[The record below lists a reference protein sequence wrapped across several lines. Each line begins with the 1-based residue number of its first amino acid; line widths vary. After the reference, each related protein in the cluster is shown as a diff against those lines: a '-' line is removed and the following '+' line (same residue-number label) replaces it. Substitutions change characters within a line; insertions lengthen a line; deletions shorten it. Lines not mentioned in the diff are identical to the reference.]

1 MFTKPL
7 TRPSITTLDVSKD
20 TDSISR
26 LLVAAA
32 VNSRF
37 CARLLA
43 DPRRA
48 VQTGFGGESFPLSQP
63 ALDALISV
71 RASTLPEFAFKLNE
85 MLSSGSRASE
95 R

>member
-7 TRPSITTLDVSKD
+7 TRPSITTVDVSRD

-32 VNSRF
+32 VSPRF
-37 CARLLA
+37 CASLLA

-48 VQTGFGGESFPLSQP
+48 VRAGFGAEGFPLSRP
-63 ALDALISV
+63 TLDALASI
-71 RASTLPEFAFKLNE
+71 RASSLSELALQLNE
-85 MLSSGSRASE
+85 ILATNHARAS
-95 R
+95 

>member
-7 TRPSITTLDVSKD
+7 TRPSITTLDVSRD

-32 VNSRF
+32 VSPKF
-37 CARLLA
+37 CATLLA

-48 VQTGFGGESFPLSQP
+48 VQAGFGAEGFPLSRP
-63 ALDALISV
+63 TLDALASIQ
-71 RASTLPEFAFKLNE
+71 ASTLSELALKLNE
-85 MLSSGSRASE
+85 ILSSHHRAS
-95 R
+95 